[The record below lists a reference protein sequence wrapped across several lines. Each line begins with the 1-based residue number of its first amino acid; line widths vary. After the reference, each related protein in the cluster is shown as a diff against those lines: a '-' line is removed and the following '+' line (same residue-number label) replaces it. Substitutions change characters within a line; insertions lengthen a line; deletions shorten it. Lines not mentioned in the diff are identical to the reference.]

1 MGKVC
6 IFVHI
11 SKKQAQVC
19 ALVCAHIIF
28 FKTLIKTI
36 YILGLFN
43 VSGVNPNLHI
53 IIGMFN
59 VSGVPIWPGR
69 TRPGAVQDQAGP
81 HLLQAP
87 PAQDHEGPLPDQP
100 EPRLQGA
107 QDVVTEDWSRQKGS
121 AGERGKTTIWP
132 CHGRY
137 SSH

>member
-1 MGKVC
+1 MFQGVNPN
-6 IFVHI
+6 
-11 SKKQAQVC
+11 
-19 ALVCAHIIF
+19 LHIIIGMF
-28 FKTLIKTI
+28 NVSGVNLNNLHIIIGMFNVSGVNPNLRII
-36 YILGLFN
+36 IGMFN

-121 AGERGKTTIWP
+121 AGERG
-132 CHGRY
+132 
-137 SSH
+137 